1 MEYDAVLWGIGSL
14 FILSLGLVMGSFCN
28 AFAWR
33 FVRQQS
39 ILQGRSRCAACGH
52 VLSAKELI
60 PVVSWL
66 MQKGHCRHCGAVIS
80 WRYPLVEVLTAGIFF
95 SLAVCYTYWQQLLLL
110 LCLSCLLVLIAL
122 VDYESWLIPDI
133 FITVGIVL
141 YLLLQML
148 AGAALQPLVLSS
160 LLRGCSVAVP
170 LLIFVMIGEKIW
182 KKPVMG
188 GGDIKL
194 FFLLGLYLGP
204 MMTALTLFCSCLV
217 GLLWQGIQQ
226 QLHWAKPFPFA
237 PSIAI
242 AAWLVLLWGQPMM
255 DWYLQQFI

>member
-1 MEYDAVLWGIGSL
+1 MRCYGESAVCLYLVWDWLWAVFVMLLPGGLCGSNL
-14 FILSLGLVMGSFCN
+14 FYRAVP
-28 AFAWR
+28 A
-33 FVRQQS
+33 VRP
-39 ILQGRSRCAACGH
+39 CGH

-95 SLAVCYTYWQQLLLL
+95 SLAVCYTNWQQLLLL

-182 KKPVMG
+182 KKPVMAAE
-188 GGDIKL
+188 ISNCS
-194 FFLLGLYLGP
+194 
-204 MMTALTLFCSCLV
+204 FC
-217 GLLWQGIQQ
+217 
-226 QLHWAKPFPFA
+226 
-237 PSIAI
+237 
-242 AAWLVLLWGQPMM
+242 WG
-255 DWYLQQFI
+255 FIWGR